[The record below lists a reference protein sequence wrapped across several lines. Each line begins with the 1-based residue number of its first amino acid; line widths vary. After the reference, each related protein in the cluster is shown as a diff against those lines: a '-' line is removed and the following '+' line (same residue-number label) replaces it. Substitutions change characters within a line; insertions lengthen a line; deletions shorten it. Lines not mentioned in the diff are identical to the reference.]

1 VSDSHLASPKP
12 PYAGLPRRLAAVA
25 IDAVLA
31 WVVLAVAA
39 NVLVPGAIGNHPSPD
54 ETAALGLI
62 TLLVITAW
70 FNYLVISEWR
80 WGQTLGKR
88 ALRIAVGG
96 EGGRAISWNRALVRN
111 LALLVDVVPG
121 PVMIALSSR
130 KQRIGDRLAHTIV
143 VVKRSPQP
151 TEDRHR
157 ALAAGGDAATSGSS
171 SAAGAP
177 PTPSTPPPT
186 EAAPGAEP
194 ARPSPAWGPARVAGG
209 IGVLL
214 VSTVVEVG
222 VVSAFDP
229 DLSSL
234 GAKLAAQALLAVTLV
249 AVAFAIGA
257 VGFGAA
263 SPQSLGLRRPL
274 RSPLGLAAAAY
285 LGYIVIAIAYS
296 SVIHPEQE
304 DVTRDLGFGHGVL
317 GALAAGVLIVVAAP
331 VSEEIFFRGFI
342 FGGLRRRLSF
352 PLAALISALIF
363 GVFHYTG
370 PGSIGVVPQ
379 LAFLGFALAWVYEE
393 TGSIYPTVAIH
404 ALNNALA
411 FALLTSS

>member
-1 VSDSHLASPKP
+1 VSDSHLASPEP
-12 PYAGLPRRLAAVA
+12 RYAGLPRRLAAVA
-25 IDAVLA
+25 IDALLA
-31 WVVLAVAA
+31 WVALAIAA
-39 NVLVPGAIGNHPSPD
+39 NVLVPGAIGNDPTSD
-54 ETAALGLI
+54 ERATLGLI

-96 EGGRAISWNRALVRN
+96 DGGRAISWNRALVRN
-111 LALLVDVVPG
+111 LALLVDVVAG
-121 PVMIALSSR
+121 PVSIVLSAR
-130 KQRIGDRLAHTIV
+130 RQRIGDRLARTVV
-143 VVKRSPQP
+143 VVKRRPRSI
-151 TEDRHR
+151 EDRQM
-157 ALAAGGDAATSGSS
+157 AFAAGGDAATSGSA
-171 SAAGAP
+171 SAAGATAPSAPP
-177 PTPSTPPPT
+177 PTPSP
-186 EAAPGAEP
+186 PGASP
-194 ARPSPAWGPARVAGG
+194 AGPSPTWGPARVAGG

-214 VSTVVEVG
+214 VATLVEVG

-234 GAKLAAQALLAVTLV
+234 GAKLVAQALLAITLV
-249 AVAFAIGA
+249 GVAFTIGA
-257 VGFGAA
+257 VGSGAA
-263 SPQSLGLRRPL
+263 SPQALGLRRPL
-274 RSPLGLAAAAY
+274 RSPIGLAAAAY
-285 LGYIVIAIAYS
+285 LGYIVIAVAYS
-296 SVIHPEQE
+296 SFVHPQQE

-317 GALAAGVLIVVAAP
+317 GALAAGILIVVAAP

-352 PLAALISALIF
+352 PLAAVISALIF

-370 PGSIGVVPQ
+370 PGTIGVVPQ

-404 ALNNALA
+404 AINNGLA

>member
-1 VSDSHLASPKP
+1 VSDSNLVSPEP
-12 PYAGLPRRLAAVA
+12 RCAGLLRRLGAVA

-39 NVLVPGAIGNHPSPD
+39 NVLVPGAIGNDPTPD
-54 ETAALGLI
+54 ERATLGLI
-62 TLLVITAW
+62 TLLVLTVW

-88 ALRIAVGG
+88 ALRIAVGD
-96 EGGRAISWNRALVRN
+96 EGGRAISWNRAVVRN
-111 LALLVDVVPG
+111 LALLVDVVAG
-121 PVMIALSSR
+121 PVTIALSAR
-130 KQRIGDRLAHTIV
+130 RQRIGDRLAHTVV
-143 VVKRSPQP
+143 VVKPRPDSI
-151 TEDRHR
+151 EDRHR
-157 ALAAGGDAATSGSS
+157 ALAGGGD
-171 SAAGAP
+171 SASGAP
-177 PTPSTPPPT
+177 PAPSAPPPAHPSPDAT
-186 EAAPGAEP
+186 LAG
-194 ARPSPAWGPARVAGG
+194 PSPAWGPARVAGG

-214 VSTVVEVG
+214 VTTLVEVG

-234 GAKLAAQALLAVTLV
+234 GAKLVAQALLAVTLV
-249 AVAFAIGA
+249 GVAFTIGA

-274 RSPLGLAAAAY
+274 RSPVGLAAAAY
-285 LGYIVIAIAYS
+285 LGYIVIAVAYS
-296 SVIHPEQE
+296 SVIHPQQE

-317 GALAAGVLIVVAAP
+317 GALAAGILIVIAAP

-352 PLAALISALIF
+352 PVAAVISALIF
-363 GVFHYTG
+363 GLFHYTG

-379 LAFLGFALAWVYEE
+379 LGFLGFALAWVYEE

-411 FALLTSS
+411 FALLTS